1 MNTKIYEFF
10 NKLKNIELVSFYGS
24 LISRNNLLDL
34 HEGVIFLFIWTNLT
48 GEDAGVTNS
57 SSVREIN
64 NTVDIFLPLN

>member
-24 LISRNNLLDL
+24 LVSRKNLLDL